1 MPEKHQRLLE
11 ATQTM
16 RAAEVPWGDRSYWQ
30 RILEI
35 EQRSFSQ
42 PWRMEDFQLLAH
54 DERALHVGLWRGSEL
69 TGYALGYVGAEK
81 AELYLASL
89 AVDEGHRR
97 QGWGGF
103 LLSEILT
110 RAHARSCEV
119 CNLEVR
125 ASNIAA
131 QNLYQKFGFEVS
143 GTQPRFYTDPV
154 EDAVLMKCPLAPSV
168 QPETTPAPEV
178 ALDG

>member
-1 MPEKHQRLLE
+1 MH
-11 ATQTM
+11 
-16 RAAEVPWGDRSYWQ
+16 AAEVPWSDRCFWQ

-54 DERALHVGLWRGSEL
+54 DERALNVGLWRGGEL
-69 TGYALGYVGAEK
+69 TGYALGYVD
-81 AELYLASL
+81 AELHLASL
-89 AVDEGHRR
+89 AVDEGYRR

-110 RAHARSCEV
+110 RARARKCEV
-119 CNLEVR
+119 CHLEVR
-125 ASNIAA
+125 ASNVAA
-131 QNLYQKFGFEVS
+131 QKLYQKFGFEVS

-154 EDAVLMKCPLAPSV
+154 EDAVLMKRTLELSIQSGTSPTQGVL
-168 QPETTPAPEV
+168 
-178 ALDG
+178 LDG